1 MQVTY
6 RFCPRCGQPL
16 SLTLLFGRERAR
28 CTACGFIHFQ
38 NPKVAVAV
46 LVTDGPRVLLVKRA
60 VAPQIGFWSLPAGF
74 VDFDELP
81 AAAAGREVEEE
92 TGLCIEITDFLEIF
106 PMPQGA
112 AWSSS
117 TPHGLL
123 SHCRLMPGD
132 DVSDAAWFASNALPA
147 DLAFESTRTVL
158 TTGNSCGRNYYQPEA
173 QSTKASLVIAAR
185 RLHLTCTH
193 QC

>member
-1 MQVTY
+1 MHDVAY

-16 SLTLLFGRERAR
+16 SSALLFGRERAR

-106 PMPQGA
+106 PMPQGGGIVVVYA
-112 AWSSS
+112 ARV
-117 TPHGLL
+117 L
-123 SHCRLMPGD
+123 SHGILRPGD
-132 DVSDAAWFASNALPA
+132 DVSDAGWFTPDAIPA

-158 TTGNSCGRNYYQPEA
+158 TRWQ
-173 QSTKASLVIAAR
+173 LMR
-185 RLHLTCTH
+185 
-193 QC
+193 

>member
-1 MQVTY
+1 MLDSVY

-16 SLTLLFGRERAR
+16 SSALLFGRERAR

-46 LVTDGPRVLLVKRA
+46 LVTDGPTVLLVKRA

-92 TGLCIEITDFLEIF
+92 TGVRIEITDLLAIF
-106 PMPQGA
+106 PMPQGGGIVVTYA
-112 AWSSS
+112 AR
-117 TPHGLL
+117 PL
-123 SHCRLMPGD
+123 SNGIPRPGD
-132 DVSDAAWFASNALPA
+132 DVSDAGWFAPNAIPA

-158 TTGNSCGRNYYQPEA
+158 ARWQTT
-173 QSTKASLVIAAR
+173 L
-185 RLHLTCTH
+185 
-193 QC
+193 